1 MAGEQIQNYQ
11 VNYRI
16 NVEAYDGTQEIK
28 DFSKAV
34 ATLINANTAFKNA
47 ATNVGS
53 IMREIDAAFR
63 PKGKKRDYS
72 YNLNIK
78 TDDTETKLE
87 RVKTALTEIKELTTG
102 INLTINAGQKI
113 DTRSVKSQTKKL
125 ADHKTTT
132 EQKKKL
138 QKSASES
145 VETIAGVQRKM
156 TKAIGKMNA
165 GLISLE
171 KGRVVN
177 IRTDESKTRLEE
189 ILNLMLSIKGLSIS
203 ALGNQM
209 TPTT

>member
-87 RVKTALTEIKELTTG
+87 RVKTALTEI
-102 INLTINAGQKI
+102 
-113 DTRSVKSQTKKL
+113 
-125 ADHKTTT
+125 
-132 EQKKKL
+132 
-138 QKSASES
+138 
-145 VETIAGVQRKM
+145 
-156 TKAIGKMNA
+156 
-165 GLISLE
+165 
-171 KGRVVN
+171 
-177 IRTDESKTRLEE
+177 
-189 ILNLMLSIKGLSIS
+189 
-203 ALGNQM
+203 
-209 TPTT
+209 